1 MSEYDKVRSGKL
13 ILKGE
18 KKKNEKTK
26 IEKTGERICYYFR
39 R

>member
-18 KKKNEKTK
+18 KKRYKLNVTLNLF
-26 IEKTGERICYYFR
+26 ISMLN
-39 R
+39 